1 MKTNSTATIAD
12 VAREAGVST
21 ATVSRL
27 INGIGPV
34 SEHTE
39 ERVREAIRDLRY
51 TPKRKRKSKTPSSD
65 SASSPRSIAFLRIG
79 DFNSA
84 DRSPVT
90 EHLVESLHRNADAL
104 GCNLTVH
111 HVPDLEGADVR
122 KIVGDAEGVLL
133 RTSNIHEV
141 TRESV
146 GWLNGVPTVQ
156 VLGVNR
162 GGRLWVDHVTPD
174 NAQAGTLAAEYLIEQ
189 GCERLVFAAPT
200 LICGVGL
207 ERCISFVQT
216 GCEAGK
222 DVRVLLQSSQSTPEG
237 GHYAFERDLAGYP
250 VTCKVLKSRVEFTRE
265 IASINPDP
273 FGLFIPTDLELAM
286 VIPQLQ
292 MLGVDFQKGSHAI
305 GCDHETRCFSGLDS
319 MPATMDLHLEN
330 IAARAIRRLIYRIQ
344 HPNEP
349 LVRIAVSPN
358 VVPPDQV
365 LISDPE
371 ATSAHTYSDMVGLD

>member
-1 MKTNSTATIAD
+1 MTRNSATIAD
-12 VAREAGVST
+12 VARQAGVST

-34 SEHTE
+34 SKHTE
-39 ERVREAIRDLRY
+39 EQVRNAIRDLHY
-51 TPKRKRKSKTPSSD
+51 TPKRKRKNPSSGSE

-111 HVPDLEGADVR
+111 HVPGLEGTDVR
-122 KIVGDAEGVLL
+122 QIVGDAEGVLL

-141 TRESV
+141 TRKSAE
-146 GWLNGVPTVQ
+146 WLNSVPTVQ
-156 VLGVNR
+156 VLGVSR
-162 GGRLWVDHVTPD
+162 RGRLWVDHVTPD

-189 GCERLVFAAPT
+189 GCERLVFAAPS

-207 ERCISFVQT
+207 ERCVSFVQT

-222 DVRVLLQSSQSTPEG
+222 DVRVLLQSGQSAADD
-237 GHYAFERDLAGYP
+237 GHYAFERDLAGYD

-305 GCDHETRCFSGLDS
+305 GCDHETRCLSGLDTL
-319 MPATMDLHLEN
+319 PATMDLHLEN

-365 LISDPE
+365 LASDPE
-371 ATSAHTYSDMVGLD
+371 ATLAHTYSDMVGLD

>member
-1 MKTNSTATIAD
+1 MTTHSTATIAD

-39 ERVREAIRDLRY
+39 ERVRDAIRDLRY
-51 TPKRKRKSKTPSSD
+51 TPKRKRKSKTPGSESV
-65 SASSPRSIAFLRIG
+65 SPLRSISFLRIG

-111 HVPDLEGADVR
+111 HVPDLEGDDVR
-122 KIVGDAEGVLL
+122 KIVGNAEGVLL

-146 GWLNGVPTVQ
+146 GWLNGIPTVQ
-156 VLGVNR
+156 VLGVNH

-207 ERCISFVQT
+207 ERCVSFVQT

-222 DVRVLLQSSQSTPEG
+222 DVRVLLQSGQSATDVG
-237 GHYAFERDLAGYP
+237 DYAFERDLAGYP
-250 VTCKVLKSRVEFTRE
+250 VTCKVLKNRVEFTRE

-286 VIPQLQ
+286 VLPQLQ
-292 MLGVDFQKGSHAI
+292 MLGVDFDEGSHAI
-305 GCDHETRCFSGLDS
+305 GCDYETRCLSALDPI
-319 MPATMDLHLEN
+319 PATMDLHLEN

-349 LVRIAVSPN
+349 LVRIAVAPN

-365 LISDPE
+365 LASDPALE
-371 ATSAHTYSDMVGLD
+371 LPLPYADMVGLD